1 MKNWGND
8 LKRHILT
15 GVSYMLPVVVAAGMM
30 MALGYVFGGPGVS
43 DKAAV
48 GTFAYYVWNIG
59 NLGMTLFV
67 PTIAA
72 AIAYSSAGRVGI
84 APGLIVGLLSNDIK
98 AGFIGGIIGGL
109 IVGYVANKIKKIK
122 IPKSMSGMMP
132 ILIIPLLTTFIVG
145 LLMYYVIG
153 TPIAAFMDLLTHFL
167 TSLSGGSKFL
177 YGATLSALCGID
189 YGGPITKTVSLFTTG
204 LMTQGI
210 LEPKAAHMLGS
221 MIPPMGILVAY
232 ALSVI
237 FKKNIFSKKDKENV
251 KPCLPMGIC
260 MITECV
266 IPFAMKDFR
275 RVVISSVIGDFVGGG
290 IVMSLGVGSPVPHG
304 GWFVIP
310 LMHNPL
316 GFVIGLAVGSLIMGT
331 VLFLIKKPVPE
342 NLEEEDD
349 FDLFAGLSGGKP
361 SGDISIEIEPPKSK

>member
-1 MKNWGND
+1 MKTWTND
-8 LKRHILT
+8 LKRHIMT
-15 GVSYMLPVVVAAGMM
+15 GISYMLPVVVAAGMM
-30 MALGYVFGGPGVS
+30 MALGYVFGGPGVNDPS
-43 DKAAV
+43 SK
-48 GTFAYYVWNIG
+48 GTFAYYVANIG
-59 NLGMTLFV
+59 TLGMTLFV

-72 AIAYSSAGRVGI
+72 AIAYSAAGRVGI
-84 APGLIVGLLSNDIK
+84 GPGLIVGLISTDIK
-98 AGFIGGIIGGL
+98 AGFIGGIVGGL
-109 IVGYVANKIKKIK
+109 IVGYVANRIKKIK

-132 ILIIPLLTTFIVG
+132 ILIIPLCTTFIVG
-145 LLMYYVIG
+145 LLMYFVIG
-153 TPIAAFMDLLTHFL
+153 IPIAAFMNFLTNFLTH
-167 TSLSGGSKFL
+167 LSGGSKFL

-210 LEPKAAHMLGS
+210 IEPKAAHMLGS

-232 ALSVI
+232 ALSGM

-266 IPFAMKDFR
+266 IPFAMKDYK
-275 RVVISSVIGDFVGGG
+275 RVVISSVIGDFVAGG

-310 LMHNPL
+310 LMHNPW
-316 GFVIGLAVGSLIMGT
+316 GFVLSLAIGSLVMGT
-331 VLFLIKKPVPE
+331 VLFLIKKPIPE
-342 NLEEEDD
+342 DMVEEDE
-349 FDLFAGLSGGKP
+349 FDLF
-361 SGDISIEIEPPKSK
+361 SGDKLNDDDFSIQVTPAK